1 MKSKAVILLSLLFTL
16 FGGCTEEKEVIK
28 YGSIA
33 GVVYDE
39 SVGEPI
45 PVVKIELTPSGKT
58 AVTGSDGSFSFINIE
73 AKDYTIKAEK
83 KGYESGSNDVT
94 VVAGTTS
101 ECNLTLKRIPAYVTA
116 DKKELDFGD
125 NLSLTTLSFNIV
137 NSSYENLSWHIDYDK
152 TTFILDV
159 SPEKGTTQYG
169 KTSAIVVK
177 IDRTK
182 LNSGLNESTI
192 VVVSDNGDGSSE
204 VRIKAIGQEKSKP
217 SLNAKEATDITSST
231 AVIHGEITFAGIPS
245 YTERGFVYDTSADP
259 TIDVNTEKITLSVT
273 EDSLFSTKIKGL
285 SLGVKYYVRAFA
297 INEIGIT
304 YSNQISF
311 TTISSLPVVSI
322 QEPDHFDANN
332 KSVSLHGSIDYLGDP
347 QYSEKGFVYC
357 LGRNTPTASDSIKKV
372 SGGGLGLYDAVISGL
387 QLGNTYSVRSYAKNE
402 GGYAYSTTV
411 QFTLSGTLPTVSVSS
426 ASDINLTELSA
437 VLHGKLESLGSPAA
451 TTKGFVYSSVNE
463 TPSLDDQHVDITAG
477 RETGSYYATI
487 TQLELN
493 KTYYVRA
500 FAKNEAGLNYSSET
514 IMFNTSPSAPTISIR
529 SVTDIN
535 LSAKTALFKGS
546 ISSVGDPAYNER
558 GFVYSTT
565 NNIPNY
571 NDSYVIV
578 EGEGAGTYEI
588 SVSNLVLGKTYYV
601 RAYAKNEVG
610 ITYSDDVVDFST
622 VPIAATVKMRSVT
635 SVDRVNL
642 TALYLG
648 AIETIGDP
656 PYIEKGFVY
665 SSTNNTPTINDSS
678 VKVEGSGIGT
688 YETKVSNLIFGKTYY
703 VRAYAINENV
713 ITYSEDVV
721 SFDILGTT
729 PIVSVGVVD
738 GINLSSLTAN
748 LNGYVSEV
756 GYPAIS
762 ERGFVYSSN
771 NNTPTINDSKVTA
784 DGDATGGS
792 YSVQI
797 NNLALD
803 KTYYVKAYV
812 SNSLGL
818 FYSENTIS
826 FSTEATFPVVSVSS
840 STNMNLEALTA
851 NVSGRIEDA
860 GNPEYTEKG
869 FVYGY
874 NNKIPTVENDIVI
887 NVSGSQT
894 GTFSTTLSDLALG
907 KKYYLRAFAK
917 NAKGIAYSDTV
928 SFFFDQTLPKV
939 QTENV
944 TNFDY
949 KTTVAIL
956 HGSITDVGNPAYQER
971 GFVLSTT
978 YNQPTINDQK
988 IVVSGS
994 ATTGNFEYRLTE
1006 FSKTENTYVR
1016 AYAIVDTINDKGVV
1030 YGESVLLFDASY
1042 MDMGDYIIMA
1052 DKGIAVQKT
1061 DIGSGFGYY
1070 EDMERLCTNSRV
1082 GGYANWRLPTKNEL
1096 TQLYNIKDKIG
1107 GFKNA
1112 CYWTSSFRT
1121 EYNSTQRRTY
1131 YYYYYIHFGS
1141 GASYDSL
1148 VRDNTSNDY
1157 YHYNNCYARAVCNV
1171 R

>member
-1 MKSKAVILLSLLFTL
+1 MKSKAVILSFLLFTL

-45 PVVKIELTPSGKT
+45 PVVKLELTPSGKT

-73 AKDYTIKAEK
+73 TKDYTIKADK
-83 KGYESGSNDVT
+83 KGYQSGSNVVS
-94 VVAGTTS
+94 VVAGTTT
-101 ECNLTLKRIPAYVTA
+101 ECNLTLMRIPAYVTA
-116 DKKELDFGD
+116 DKTELNFGD

-137 NSSYENLSWHIDYDK
+137 NSSYENLSWHIEYD
-152 TTFILDV
+152 TLSSFISKV
-159 SPEKGTTQYG
+159 SPDKGTTQYG
-169 KTSAIVVK
+169 KTSAIVVN
-177 IDRTK
+177 INRDK
-182 LNSGLNESTI
+182 LNVGLNESNI

-204 VRIKAIGQEKSKP
+204 VRIKATGLAKVKP
-217 SLNAKEATDITSST
+217 TLNYTGTTKITATT
-231 AVIHGEITFAGIPS
+231 AVVHGKITFYGIPT
-245 YTERGFVYDTSADP
+245 YTERGFVYNTEENP
-259 TIDVNTEKITLSVT
+259 TIEDDNNIEKIMTSVT
-273 EDSLFSTKIKGL
+273 DDSTFSYKLKDL
-285 SLGVKYYVRAFA
+285 QLGYKYYVRAYA
-297 INEIGIT
+297 INDIGVA
-304 YSNQISF
+304 YSNQESF
-311 TTISSLPVVSI
+311 TTVASLPVVSVYT
-322 QEPDHFDANN
+322 PDNIDTNN
-332 KSVSLHGSIDYLGDP
+332 KMASLHGRIDSIGDP
-347 QYSEKGFVYC
+347 EYYERGFVYC
-357 LGRNTPTASDSIKKV
+357 EGRQTPTISGDVNVKKV
-372 SGGGLGLYDAVISGL
+372 SVPGTGIGSFDASISNLELGI
-387 QLGNTYSVRSYAKNE
+387 YSVRAYALNN
-402 GGYAYSTTV
+402 GGYSYSKNTV
-411 QFTLSGTLPTVSVSS
+411 ELILTGTEPKVSVGETT
-426 ASDINLTELSA
+426 DINLTDKTA
-437 VLHGKLESLGSPAA
+437 ILHGNLISKGSPTA
-451 TTKGFVYSSVNE
+451 TVKGFVYSSVNKKPTLE
-463 TPSLDDQHVDITAG
+463 DSHVELVQESG
-477 RETGSYYATI
+477 HETGSYFI
-487 TQLELN
+487 
-493 KTYYVRA
+493 
-500 FAKNEAGLNYSSET
+500 
-514 IMFNTSPSAPTISIR
+514 TISK
-529 SVTDIN
+529 
-535 LSAKTALFKGS
+535 L
-546 ISSVGDPAYNER
+546 E
-558 GFVYSTT
+558 
-565 NNIPNY
+565 
-571 NDSYVIV
+571 
-578 EGEGAGTYEI
+578 
-588 SVSNLVLGKTYYV
+588 LGKTYYV
-601 RAYAKNEVG
+601 RSYAKNEAG
-610 ITYSDDVVDFST
+610 TTYSDDVVDFST

-642 TALYLG
+642 TALYQG

-797 NNLALD
+797 KNLALD

-840 STNMNLEALTA
+840 STNMNLEALSA

-887 NVSGSQT
+887 NVSGNQT

-928 SFFFDQTLPKV
+928 SFLFDQTLPRV

-949 KTTVAIL
+949 RTTVAIL

-978 YNQPTINDQK
+978 YEQPTINDQK

-1006 FSKTENTYVR
+1006 FSKTNNTYVR

-1030 YGESVLLFDASY
+1030 YGKSVLLYDATY
-1042 MDMGDYIIMA
+1042 MDMGDYIMMA

-1061 DIGSGFGYY
+1061 DIINNNGYY
-1070 EDMERLCTNSRV
+1070 DDMESLCKNSRV
-1082 GGYANWRLPTKNEL
+1082 GGYTNWRLPTKTEL
-1096 TQLYNIKDKIG
+1096 TQMYNIKDKIG
-1107 GFKNA
+1107 GFINDA
-1112 CYWTSSFRT
+1112 YWTSSYYTQYNSTYRRT
-1121 EYNSTQRRTY
+1121 EYL
-1131 YYYYYIHFGS
+1131 YYYISFYNGACYS
-1141 GASYDSL
+1141 GYIK
-1148 VRDNTSNDY
+1148 DNTSNWVSHSY
-1157 YHYNNCYARAVCNV
+1157 SCRARAVCNI

>member
-1 MKSKAVILLSLLFTL
+1 MKSKAVILSLLLFTL

-45 PVVKIELTPSGKT
+45 PVVKLELTPSGKT

-73 AKDYTIKAEK
+73 TKDYTIKADK
-83 KGYESGSNDVT
+83 KGYQSGSNDVS
-94 VVAGTTS
+94 VVAGTTT

-116 DKKELDFGD
+116 DKTELNFGD

-137 NSSYENLSWHIDYDK
+137 NSSYENLSWHIEYD
-152 TTFILDV
+152 TLSSFISKV
-159 SPEKGTTQYG
+159 SPDKGTTQYG
-169 KTSAIVVK
+169 KTSAIVVN
-177 IDRTK
+177 INRDK
-182 LNSGLNESTI
+182 LNVGLNESNI

-204 VRIKAIGQEKSKP
+204 VRIKATGLAKVKP
-217 SLNAKEATDITSST
+217 TLNYTGTTKITAST
-231 AVIHGEITFAGIPS
+231 AVVHGKITFYGIPT
-245 YTERGFVYDTSADP
+245 YTERGFVYNTEENP
-259 TIDVNTEKITLSVT
+259 TIEDDNNIEKIMTSVT
-273 EDSLFSTKIKGL
+273 DDSTFSYKLKDL
-285 SLGVKYYVRAFA
+285 QLGYKYYVRAYA
-297 INEIGIT
+297 INDIGVA
-304 YSNQISF
+304 YSNQESF
-311 TTISSLPVVSI
+311 TTVASLPVVSVYT
-322 QEPDHFDANN
+322 PDNIDTNN
-332 KSVSLHGSIDYLGDP
+332 KMASLHGRIDSIGDP
-347 QYSEKGFVYC
+347 EYYERGFVYC
-357 LGRNTPTASDSIKKV
+357 EGRQTPTISGDVNVKKV
-372 SGGGLGLYDAVISGL
+372 SVPGTGIGSFDASISNLNLGV
-387 QLGNTYSVRSYAKNE
+387 YSVRAYAINN
-402 GGYAYSTTV
+402 GGYSYSKNTV
-411 QFTLSGTLPTVSVSS
+411 ELILTGTEPQVSVGETT
-426 ASDINLTELSA
+426 DINLTDKTA
-437 VLHGKLESLGSPAA
+437 ILHGNLISKGSPTA
-451 TTKGFVYSSVNE
+451 TVKGFVYSSVNKKPTLE
-463 TPSLDDQHVDITAG
+463 DSHVELVQESG
-477 RETGSYYATI
+477 HETGSYFI
-487 TQLELN
+487 
-493 KTYYVRA
+493 
-500 FAKNEAGLNYSSET
+500 
-514 IMFNTSPSAPTISIR
+514 TISK
-529 SVTDIN
+529 
-535 LSAKTALFKGS
+535 L
-546 ISSVGDPAYNER
+546 E
-558 GFVYSTT
+558 
-565 NNIPNY
+565 
-571 NDSYVIV
+571 
-578 EGEGAGTYEI
+578 
-588 SVSNLVLGKTYYV
+588 LGKTYYV
-601 RAYAKNEVG
+601 RSYAKNEAG
-610 ITYSDDVVDFST
+610 TTYSDDVVDFST

-642 TALYLG
+642 TALYQG

-713 ITYSEDVV
+713 ITYSEDIV

-738 GINLSSLTAN
+738 GINLSSLTVN

-797 NNLALD
+797 KNLALD

-840 STNMNLEALTA
+840 STNMNLEVLTA

-894 GTFSTTLSDLALG
+894 GTFSTTLPDLVLG
-907 KKYYLRAFAK
+907 KNYYLRAFAK

-928 SFFFDQTLPKV
+928 SFLFDQTLAEIR
-939 QTENV
+939 TGDV
-944 TNFDY
+944 TNFDFN
-949 KTTVAIL
+949 TTVAIL

-971 GFVLSTT
+971 GFVLSTL
-978 YNQPTINDQK
+978 YEQPTINDQK
-988 IVVSGS
+988 IIVSGS
-994 ATTGNFEYRLTE
+994 ATTGDFEYRLTE

-1016 AYAIVDTINDKGVV
+1016 AYAINEKGVA
-1030 YGESVLLFDASY
+1030 YGKPVLLFDATY
-1042 MDMGDYIIMA
+1042 LDMGDYIILGS
-1052 DKGIAVQKT
+1052 KGIAVQKE
-1061 DIGSGFGYY
+1061 DIGHGNWY
-1070 EDMERLCTNSRV
+1070 DMNRLCQNSNV
-1082 GGYANWRLPTKNEL
+1082 GGLSGWRLPTYNEL
-1096 TQLYNIKDKIG
+1096 VQLYNMKDMIGYFRNDVYWSSMSTSESYSFKI
-1107 GFKNA
+1107 
-1112 CYWTSSFRT
+1112 
-1121 EYNSTQRRTY
+1121 YNQGKYDYYNEVKY
-1131 YYYYYIHFGS
+1131 YYYGVDFGNGSQFKSSPYDTYYKSESHTGS
-1141 GASYDSL
+1141 
-1148 VRDNTSNDY
+1148 
-1157 YHYNNCYARAVCNV
+1157 HYTRAV
-1171 R
+1171 RSL